1 MLTYARSGLSG
12 VIGIR
17 ASGFFHSSQFQ
28 APGGALEDLLSPR
41 WRVPAPAHH
50 VAARSFRW
58 PGPGG
63 RGSPHTFSHAAF
75 DPEGSLPWGA
85 LPVPRLPPPQKPRL
99 ARVAPSWSHAASPPP
114 AGRQPPQ
121 MPSHR
126 IDPSPTSRGSGHTV
140 LNRPDTLAPAG
151 RSGPQPSPRR
161 GRPAASPAWRPRG
174 SPSSALRRSN
184 VTWQAPTA
192 TPRANRDAR
201 PVLSAPRAASRLDP
215 VRRPPP
221 LPSTPAPTPAQFH
234 LYSQAQGKVPRTRAL
249 SALTS
254 RERTD
259 SSPSARREPNRCLR
273 AHCRRR
279 RRLYRRRRCC
289 TRVLVRRR

>member
-1 MLTYARSGLSG
+1 MWPPG
-12 VIGIR
+12 
-17 ASGFFHSSQFQ
+17 ASGGPDQGGGGPRTRSATRPSTPRAASRGGHFRCRGCPLLKSRAWPVSRQ
-28 APGGALEDLLSPR
+28 AGA
-41 WRVPAPAHH
+41 
-50 VAARSFRW
+50 
-58 PGPGG
+58 
-63 RGSPHTFSHAAF
+63 T
-75 DPEGSLPWGA
+75 
-85 LPVPRLPPPQKPRL
+85 PPPL
-99 ARVAPSWSHAASPPP
+99 PP

-126 IDPSPTSRGSGHTV
+126 IDPSPTSRGSGHPV